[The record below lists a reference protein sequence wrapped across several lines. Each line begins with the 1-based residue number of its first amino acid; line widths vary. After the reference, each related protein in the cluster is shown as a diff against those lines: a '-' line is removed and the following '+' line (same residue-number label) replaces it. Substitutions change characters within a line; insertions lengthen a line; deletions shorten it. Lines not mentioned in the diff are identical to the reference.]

1 MKSYS
6 TRRRFYL
13 SDLRIA
19 ALEPSEKT
27 MPASGDC
34 TLPKQTGETATAPN
48 EEGARWF
55 RDAERAGDT
64 LGTARRGAIV
74 ALATWSLSW
83 PRARRAFRRAWGLVR
98 WKIVAVITFTLSST
112 LLVACLAVATLNVVL
127 RRESTYVIEKEI
139 RTLVEASRSIAP
151 AILDR
156 AGTCVV
162 QNVNSDGL
170 KPLLQHAQRAFPR
183 AKISLAVDFH
193 KGSPSL
199 LPDEGW
205 TNAGL
210 PNWLPDTGFTG
221 VVVDH
226 GQLEIRNIAALEKGA
241 CRVASI
247 FRMPLGSE
255 LAKRLSLGGNSDVI
269 AVSPR
274 QFYVG
279 GLSHKILAMI
289 EMNFLPGSPRPAPV
303 VLNVRNWETGA
314 MEHWTAYE
322 VRTSYRRTFGD
333 LATIGSQLANWVW
346 LLAAICFVALL
357 IDVSALWI
365 CIRLGRNIAMAIDDL
380 SGAAQQIAGGNFAW
394 RTPLRSNDQI
404 GELAGNFN
412 EMAASLEQFQ
422 KQQVTRLEFE
432 SDLRM
437 AQRVQE
443 YLFPRQA
450 PVVSG
455 ATVAGSTL
463 PARTVGGDLY
473 DFFDLGQKQLGVLC
487 ADVSGKGVSAALMMA
502 NLQAVAHAQV
512 GAFPD
517 GSAQPPALFVQRL
530 NEAFVGRFGDNRY
543 ATLFWAEYDARTRI
557 LKYVN
562 AGHEP
567 PILIRPTGD
576 LERLQTSGFPI
587 GMFGRVGYASTELQV
602 EAGSHIVIFTD
613 GLADALSPSGEEFGD
628 ERLID
633 CCRGL
638 AGALSA
644 EQLVERLM
652 QAAGSWSAGAEQF
665 DDTTVVVVA
674 VTP

>member
-1 MKSYS
+1 
-6 TRRRFYL
+6 
-13 SDLRIA
+13 
-19 ALEPSEKT
+19 
-27 MPASGDC
+27 
-34 TLPKQTGETATAPN
+34 
-48 EEGARWF
+48 
-55 RDAERAGDT
+55 
-64 LGTARRGAIV
+64 
-74 ALATWSLSW
+74 
-83 PRARRAFRRAWGLVR
+83 
-98 WKIVAVITFTLSST
+98 
-112 LLVACLAVATLNVVL
+112 
-127 RRESTYVIEKEI
+127 
-139 RTLVEASRSIAP
+139 
-151 AILDR
+151 
-156 AGTCVV
+156 
-162 QNVNSDGL
+162 
-170 KPLLQHAQRAFPR
+170 
-183 AKISLAVDFH
+183 
-193 KGSPSL
+193 
-199 LPDEGW
+199 
-205 TNAGL
+205 
-210 PNWLPDTGFTG
+210 
-221 VVVDH
+221 
-226 GQLEIRNIAALEKGA
+226 
-241 CRVASI
+241 
-247 FRMPLGSE
+247 MPLGSE

-279 GLSHKILAMI
+279 GLSHKILGMI
-289 EMNFLPGSPRPAPV
+289 EMNFLPGSPRPASV

-322 VRTSYRRTFGD
+322 VRTSYGRTFRD

-346 LLAAICFVALL
+346 LLVAISFVALL
-357 IDVSALWI
+357 IDASAFWI
-365 CIRLGRNIAMAIDDL
+365 CARLSRNIAMAIDDL

-404 GELAGNFN
+404 GELTGSFN
-412 EMAASLEQFQ
+412 EMAGSLEQFQ
-422 KQQVTRLEFE
+422 KQEVIRLEFE

-455 ATVAGSTL
+455 ATVAGRTL

-502 NLQAVAHAQV
+502 NLQAVAHAHV
-512 GAFPD
+512 GASPD

-530 NEAFVGRFGDNRY
+530 NEAFVGRFGNNRY
-543 ATLFWAEYDARTRI
+543 ATLFWAEYDAQTRM

-567 PILIRPTGD
+567 PILIRPTGEID
-576 LERLQTSGFPI
+576 RLETGGFPI

-613 GLADALSPSGEEFGD
+613 GLADAQTPSGEEFGE
-628 ERLID
+628 ERVID

-652 QAAGSWSAGAEQF
+652 QASASWSAGAEHF